1 MREGYILLKSI
12 ETLQTELKPVNNDAD
27 NEILNQLLEQY
38 HGQLTSSDASY
49 VETITTLRQIQMNLN
64 KFDDS
69 CEEIEYTIKQQ
80 RSLFEQ
86 FIDSNHNILP
96 DNLNQQIQVL
106 KTLQREI
113 ETKTNSMI
121 DTLKLTT
128 KETLNSE
135 VQIERLINEN
145 EQLKA
150 AILVSFKSKKKT
162 LSYVLFQKEI
172 DQRESLLSQYTQFFA
187 EMSRTQTDATALA
200 QQPDPSISDEDYLVY
215 SFKFLLLLSISFFHF
230 SR

>member
-12 ETLQTELKPVNNDAD
+12 ETLQTELKPVNNDVD

-135 VQIERLINEN
+135 VQIERLTNEN

-162 LSYVLFQKEI
+162 
-172 DQRESLLSQYTQFFA
+172 
-187 EMSRTQTDATALA
+187 
-200 QQPDPSISDEDYLVY
+200 
-215 SFKFLLLLSISFFHF
+215 
-230 SR
+230 